1 MRPQDA
7 PGDTPRFEQ
16 AVAQQH
22 RVADGPPYRPYGVA
36 PGGDTLNE
44 YRVDPHAY
52 QNQHPLEA
60 HGEQGAEIV
69 LPGPA
74 QLPVRQGR
82 HGEGRKVVIAEEKNS
97 I

>member
-22 RVADGPPYRPYGVA
+22 RVADGPPYRPFGVV

-44 YRVDPHAY
+44 YRVDITYEKKA
-52 QNQHPLEA
+52 
-60 HGEQGAEIV
+60 
-69 LPGPA
+69 
-74 QLPVRQGR
+74 
-82 HGEGRKVVIAEEKNS
+82 RKS
-97 I
+97 GTG

>member
-1 MRPQDA
+1 MRSQDA

-52 QNQHPLEA
+52 RNRGQVDNCA
-60 HGEQGAEIV
+60 RGAESAAYIGV
-69 LPGPA
+69 YGNFCFITVA
-74 QLPVRQGR
+74 GVREKR
-82 HGEGRKVVIAEEKNS
+82 HKS
-97 I
+97 D